1 MAARRQTV
9 SPLATS
15 FHIWRYLSTSQNAA
29 LSSSVL
35 LFDTRNALKSNG
47 GQKLVRP
54 ENMDVVTD
62 VELKRRWG
70 YEAG

>member
-15 FHIWRYLSTSQNAA
+15 FHIWRYLSTSPDAA

-35 LFDTRNALKSNG
+35 LFDTRTALKNNG

-54 ENMDVVTD
+54 ENMDFVTD
-62 VELKRRWG
+62 MEWKGTWG